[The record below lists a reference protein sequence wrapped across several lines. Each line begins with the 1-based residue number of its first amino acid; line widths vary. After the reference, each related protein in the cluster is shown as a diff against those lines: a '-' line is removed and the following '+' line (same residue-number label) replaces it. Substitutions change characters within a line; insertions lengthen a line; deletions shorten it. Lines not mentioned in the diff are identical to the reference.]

1 MKERCNARARAQT
14 ISYTVYS
21 RGVETVESALETIAE
36 LLCSFLLYFTVNPSR
51 LCCAVLLSRL
61 HLWWNSTRPVPPQLL
76 HGLGTVYSYNSW
88 RACLHRAAVK
98 VASKLLSCLS
108 DSVSPVASSFPLPGL
123 KVISTSTFFF
133 FFFPSQNP
141 AVSKKE
147 KRKHWC
153 HNSMLI
159 RSDIYLMWKQIVKR
173 WEFAARRS
181 IAAARLH
188 G

>member
-1 MKERCNARARAQT
+1 MPKT
-14 ISYTVYS
+14 ISHTIYS
-21 RGVETVESALETIAE
+21 CGVETVESALESIAE
-36 LLCSFLLYFTVNPSR
+36 LLYSFLLYFTVNPSC

-61 HLWWNSTRPVPPQLL
+61 HLWWNSTQPVPPQLL

-88 RACLHRAAVK
+88 RTCLHRAAVK
-98 VASKLLSCLS
+98 VALKLLSCLT
-108 DSVSPVASSFPLPGL
+108 DSVSPVVSSFPVPGFKL
-123 KVISTSTFFF
+123 ISTSTFF
-133 FFFPSQNP
+133 SNQNP
-141 AVSKKE
+141 TVLKKE

-173 WEFAARRS
+173 LEFAARRS
-181 IAAARLH
+181 IAVARLH